1 MAIDKNK
8 KELASEIMIDKGIE
22 HDDWLNN
29 QYEIMIND
37 NIKLLTESL
46 RSNRLN
52 SELDKNS

>member
-29 QYEIMIND
+29 QYEIMINE